1 MRLKQPNFA
10 HLSSAK
16 RWAVLAC
23 LLLVGMAIAAQAF
36 HLHSNELAN
45 DAKHCTICQVAHAP
59 VQVVSTVHVTFGLTT
74 TALFIFSH
82 DPDPQPGLASFSLF
96 CRPPPLV

>member
-1 MRLKQPNFA
+1 LKQPNFA

-82 DPDPQPGLASFSLF
+82 DPDPQPVLASFSLF